1 MSQPSVKIVIS
12 DTHLGA
18 GLADAGNNL
27 EDFTSDAEFASFV
40 RGLAAE
46 SDDKDLPMDFIVNG
60 DFIEFLQVPALE
72 SFNPQ
77 AVYPPE
83 SYAVATEHDALR
95 KLELVIR
102 GHRPVFDALGAFV
115 SESPIRRVLFLWGNH
130 DPELFWP
137 GVQKRIRLALS
148 AEGEKRSLVVFP
160 GEKFMEDGVYVE
172 HGNQYTESYN
182 RFTNPSSPM
191 DPHYPTRVEHP
202 PGSKFVIDF
211 FNDVERERYWVDGVK
226 PTEAL
231 AWYALAY
238 DTEFALKVIPALIK
252 ASPVLLGVPVAFS
265 TEATIDAASLV
276 LDLERGDAREEI
288 IGSLEADRGYRQHFY
303 ARVRKA
309 LKESGYTDPWRDRP
323 VSPERL
329 DPVEGGD
336 RLVERERDSLVDAA
350 EAIADET
357 GARVVVFGHT
367 HQPLQALLKDN
378 RVYLN
383 SGAWVWRGDFSSA
396 GPATWAD
403 LFRHPEKY
411 ASQRDLSYVR
421 VDYDEKGEPC
431 ARLLRV
437 GASPG
442 PRKPGGKGCL
452 ALPLSLLRAI
462 LGKVGSRVV
471 R

>member
-1 MSQPSVKIVIS
+1 MSQPPVKIVIS

-18 GLADAGNNL
+18 GFTDAGNNL
-27 EDFTSDAEFASFV
+27 EDFTSDVEFSGFV

-46 SDDKDLPMDFIVNG
+46 SDRKNLPMDFIING

-83 SYAVATEHDALR
+83 SYAAATEHDALR
-95 KLELVIR
+95 KLELVIQ
-102 GHRPVFDALGAFV
+102 GHRQVFDALGAFV
-115 SESPIRRVLFLWGNH
+115 SESPTRRVLILWGNH

-137 GVQKRIRLALS
+137 GVQNRIRLALG
-148 AEGEKRSLVVFP
+148 AEGEKRSLVMFP
-160 GEKFMEDGVYVE
+160 GQKIIEDGVYVE

-182 RFTNPSSPM
+182 QFSNPSRPVDSR
-191 DPHYPTRVEHP
+191 YPTRVEHP
-202 PGSKFVIDF
+202 AGSRFVIDF

-238 DTEFALKVIPALIK
+238 DTEFALEVIPALIK
-252 ASPVLLGVPVAFS
+252 ASPVLLGVPVPLAAE
-265 TEATIDAASLV
+265 TATTAALLSASLSQ
-276 LDLERGDAREEI
+276 EKTRGEIAR
-288 IGSLEADRGYRQHFY
+288 SLEADRGYRQRFFVQ
-303 ARVRKA
+303 VRKA
-309 LKESGYTDPWRDRP
+309 LKEAGYSDPWADRP
-323 VSPERL
+323 ISAAALNPA
-329 DPVEGGD
+329 EGGD

-350 EAIADET
+350 ERIVDET

-383 SGAWVWRGDFSSA
+383 SGTWVWRGDFSAA
-396 GPATWAD
+396 GPSTWAD
-403 LFRHPEKY
+403 LFHHPEKY

-421 VDYDEKGEPC
+421 VDYNENGEPC

-437 GASPG
+437 GSSQ
-442 PRKPGGKGCL
+442 RRRETRGKGCL
-452 ALPLSLLRAI
+452 TVPLSLLRA
-462 LGKVGSRVV
+462 LLRKGTS
-471 R
+471 